1 MGLINGSI
9 GTIYDVEWDYRQD
22 PSLMPLALLVK
33 FDEYTRPVFAQYRLG
48 IVLVFPA
55 ICQFDFKGVIC
66 SYT

>member
-1 MGLINGSI
+1 
-9 GTIYDVEWDYRQD
+9 
-22 PSLMPLALLVK
+22 MPLALLVK

-55 ICQFDFKGVIC
+55 IRQFDFKGVIC